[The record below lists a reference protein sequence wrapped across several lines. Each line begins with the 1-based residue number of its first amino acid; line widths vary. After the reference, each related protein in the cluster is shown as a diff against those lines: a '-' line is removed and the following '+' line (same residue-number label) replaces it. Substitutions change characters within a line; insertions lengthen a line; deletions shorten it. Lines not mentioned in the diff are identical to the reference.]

1 MYHTLVFVGRLG
13 GDPEMRYMTDGK
25 AITSFSVATDRSYRN
40 ANGDNVKVTTW
51 FRVSVFGKQA
61 ESCNQY
67 LNKGSMVLVEG
78 TLNPDKET
86 GRPRVWESN
95 GRSGASYE
103 VIAQTVRF
111 LSTKQERESGRSES
125 VDEDGIPF

>member
-1 MYHTLVFVGRLG
+1 MYQKLIIVGRLG
-13 GDPEMRYMTDGK
+13 VDPDLRYMPDGK
-25 AITSFSVATDRSYRN
+25 EVTGFSVATDRNYKTSD
-40 ANGDNVKVTTW
+40 GQQVKVTTW
-51 FRVSVFGKQA
+51 FNVSVFGKQA
-61 ESCNQY
+61 EACSQY

-111 LSTKQERESGRSES
+111 LSTKQERAE
-125 VDEDGIPF
+125 EDDSSIPF